1 MIGNYVVL
9 GQLGAGMY
17 GSVYKAYPINNPT
30 QTVAIKLVNHKGEES
45 NVLSKCKHPNIV
57 KLYETMRRTDCADG
71 EAMVMECLHGD
82 LLDLVADNNR
92 LSENQCRT
100 MLLPILSALNYMHQS
115 GFVHRDIKLENILL
129 DANMQP
135 KLADFG
141 FAAQWSETNRFTNLC
156 GSQHYV
162 APEVLQRMPYKGP
175 EVDIWAFGVL
185 MYALTT
191 RTMPFQGSGD
201 GLYKKILAA
210 EYTLPSFLS
219 RSLQDLLARIFNP
232 NVEQRITLEQI
243 IRHPWFQTRTATTS
257 SSASS
262 RSTTYHACKSNH
274 AQPAPRMAIAALVSM

>member
-1 MIGNYVVL
+1 MIGNYVVTS
-9 GQLGAGMY
+9 QLGAGMY
-17 GSVYKAYPINNPT
+17 GSVYKAHPLNNPT
-30 QTVAIKLVNHKGEES
+30 RTVAIKLVNHKGEES
-45 NVLSKCKHPNIV
+45 SILSQCKHPNIV
-57 KLYETMRRTDCADG
+57 RLYETIQRADCADG

-92 LSENQCRT
+92 LSEAQCRSI
-100 MLLPILSALNYMHQS
+100 LLPVLSALHYMHQH

-135 KLADFG
+135 KLGDFG
-141 FAAQWSETNRFTNLC
+141 FAAQWSETTRFTNLC

-162 APEVLQRMPYKGP
+162 APEVLQRAPYKGP

-210 EYTLPSFLS
+210 QYTLPSFLS
-219 RSLQDLLARIFNP
+219 RSLQDLLSQIFNP
-232 NVEQRITLEQI
+232 DVTKRITLEQI
-243 IRHPWFQTRTATTS
+243 IQHPWFQTRPATS
-257 SSASS
+257 SSS
-262 RSTTYHACKSNH
+262 RSTQACKSPS
-274 AQPAPRMAIAALVSM
+274 AQPSMALAALVSM